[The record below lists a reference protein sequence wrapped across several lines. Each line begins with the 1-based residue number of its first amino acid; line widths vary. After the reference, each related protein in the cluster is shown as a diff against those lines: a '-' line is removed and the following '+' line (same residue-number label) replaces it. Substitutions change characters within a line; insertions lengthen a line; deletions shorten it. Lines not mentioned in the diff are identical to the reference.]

1 MSQCSENH
9 LQALQ
14 QQTRTEHG
22 VMVLIDVMDDSL
34 MLAEAACNAPEKL
47 KDLDDT
53 INRLLKEIGDCSTFI
68 RNCIQGKVA
77 ALTA

>member
-1 MSQCSENH
+1 
-9 LQALQ
+9 
-14 QQTRTEHG
+14 
-22 VMVLIDVMDDSL
+22 MVLIDVMDDSL
-34 MLAEAACNAPEKL
+34 MLAEAAYKAPEKL

-53 INRLLKEIGDCSTFI
+53 INKLLKEIGDCCTFI